1 MVEAMSALSQG
12 RPGSLAVPAAPTPAA
27 VPTSTDGKPL
37 SKASPTQAR
46 GPLRFLRLGR
56 RLAGLAFLIALWQVL
71 SATGVLSATVIASP
85 VEVARTAAH
94 LISDGE
100 LGSAMLTS
108 LQRVAIGL
116 LIGGT
121 AGITLALVSGLF
133 RVGED
138 FVDAPMQMM
147 RTVPFVGLIPL
158 LIIWFGIGEAPK
170 VALVALAVTFPL
182 YLNLYNG
189 IRNTDVTLLE
199 AGRSLGLGRWALIW
213 HVILPGALPNALLGV
228 RIALGVAWLGLV
240 FGEQVSAVDGLGYLM
255 ANAQELFRT
264 DVIVVCLIV
273 YALLGLTADLIVRLL
288 ERFLLSWRPAFTG
301 Q

>member
-1 MVEAMSALSQG
+1 VAGLPATPATAAG
-12 RPGSLAVPAAPTPAA
+12 PAASTGLVRPRKTRNGLIRAA
-27 VPTSTDGKPL
+27 
-37 SKASPTQAR
+37 
-46 GPLRFLRLGR
+46 R
-56 RLAGLAFLIALWQVL
+56 RLIGLVVLIALWQTL
-71 SATGVLSATVIASP
+71 SATGVLPATVIASP
-85 VEVARTAAH
+85 SEVLRTAGQ

-100 LGSAMLTS
+100 LPSALLTS
-108 LQRVAIGL
+108 LRRVALGL
-116 LIGGT
+116 LIGGIAGT
-121 AGITLALVSGLF
+121 ALALVSGLF

-189 IRNTDVTLLE
+189 IRGTDVSLLE
-199 AGRSLGLGRWALIW
+199 AGRSLGLGRWQLVW
-213 HVILPGALPNALLGV
+213 HVILPGALPNLLLGL
-228 RIALGVAWLGLV
+228 RIALGVSWLGLV
-240 FGEQVSAVDGLGYLM
+240 FGEQVSATDGLGYLM

-264 DVIVVCLIV
+264 DVIVVCLV
-273 YALLGLTADLIVRLL
+273 TYALLGLAADLIVRLL
-288 ERFLLSWRPAFTG
+288 ERVLLSWRPAFSG